1 MIQYGVIT
9 HGGAGSPPSF
19 TDGCKSACEAAF
31 KLLEAEKNALDAVVE
46 AARILEDDGRFNA
59 GSGSVLR
66 LDGKT
71 VEMDAAVMDSNAN
84 IGAVIAIRDIKNP
97 ILVARAVMDTPHV
110 ALSGQGAMVFAKKRG
125 FELLD
130 HVSLYSL
137 ERFRRVVQLIE
148 EGRLGEVYSLWKNK
162 DLKSLWNF
170 EEIAYEDIFFSDTIG
185 VVAIDRNGNLA
196 AANSTGGIAA
206 MMLGRVGDSSMI
218 GCGLYAGP
226 ACALA
231 ATGVGEEIIKRM
243 LSKTVYDMVSQ
254 GEDIN
259 SVCIKGISMFPREIP
274 AGIVGIS
281 KTGYAVASNIEMAHY
296 VLLKEV

>member
-1 MIQYGVIT
+1 M
-9 HGGAGSPPSF
+9 
-19 TDGCKSACEAAF
+19 
-31 KLLEAEKNALDAVVE
+31 
-46 AARILEDDGRFNA
+46 
-59 GSGSVLR
+59 
-66 LDGKT
+66 
-71 VEMDAAVMDSNAN
+71 
-84 IGAVIAIRDIKNP
+84 
-97 ILVARAVMDTPHV
+97 VARAVMDTPHV